1 MRYNMKALIIGNRA
15 RSEKYMPDNEFTR
28 SVEKVYFP
36 LGTDDDEILKSAS
49 DAEYLQVDAIGK
61 VSAHLIDNMPKLKI
75 IHSEGVG
82 YNGIDVEAA
91 DARGILV
98 CNNKG
103 INDMAVAEQTVLLM
117 LGLLRTVMEGD
128 RAVRAGEQIKMKERR
143 MLEGITELADCNIGL
158 VGFGD
163 IGKACAKLLKPFG
176 CRLYYYSA
184 HRKSTEVEEEY
195 GVKYLELPELLKQC
209 DFVSLHVPVTAET
222 KGMADEKFLR
232 SMKNSAYLINT
243 ARGEIVDNDALC
255 RALKEGRIAG
265 AGLDTVAPEPV
276 TLDNPLLNL
285 PEDTA
290 GKILFSPHL
299 GGITT
304 STFKRGFANI
314 WRAFEDVSEGRTP
327 KNIVKK

>member
-1 MRYNMKALIIGNRA
+1 MKALIIGNRE

-28 SVEKVYFP
+28 SIDKVYFP
-36 LGTDDDEILKSAS
+36 LGTDDDIMLESAS

-61 VSAHLIDNMPKLKI
+61 VSGHLINNMPKLKI

-91 DARGILV
+91 SKRGIFV

-103 INDMAVAEQTVLLM
+103 INATAVAEQTVLLM
-117 LGLLRTVMEGD
+117 LGLLRTVIEGD
-128 RAVRAGEQIKMKERR
+128 KAVRSGEQIKMKERR
-143 MLEGITELADCNIGL
+143 MLEGIAELADCKVGL

-163 IGKACAKLLKPFG
+163 IGKATAKLLSPFG
-176 CRLYYYSA
+176 CEVYYYSA
-184 HRKSTEVEEEY
+184 HRKSAEMEEEY
-195 GVKYLELPELLKQC
+195 GVKYLELQELLAQC
-209 DFVSLHVPVTAET
+209 DFVSLHVPVTPKT
-222 KGMADEKFLR
+222 VGMVNEEFLKA
-232 SMKNSAYLINT
+232 MKNSAYLINT
-243 ARGEIVDNDALC
+243 ARGEVVDNATLCKALT
-255 RALKEGRIAG
+255 EGWIAG

-276 TLDNPLLNL
+276 TADNPLLNL
-285 PEDTA
+285 PENAA

-314 WRAFEDVSEGRTP
+314 WKAFEDVSNGKKP
-327 KNIVKK
+327 VNIVN